1 MTLRD
6 YIMTKK
12 TKKLTLII
20 LLLLVIGVVVYVS
33 FFTSNETIKSKKEVI
48 SKAEQP
54 ITTLQEPWKKELE
67 AIKELQ
73 KTQPKAAKNK
83 LEKLLDQLPQKLQRY
98 YKIGFQSGIDDI
110 HFYGQII
117 DQHGE
122 PVSGATVSVDVGGR
136 YLAAGSG
143 QGRLLTDK
151 EGRFYVRGTGG
162 SLYVGPIKHP
172 TLDTYRQL
180 SPSGKMEGGADF
192 TSYQHTEN
200 GNNLLW
206 TNYSDPYTPYIF
218 KVWRK
223 TSKNIAKELHQ
234 VRSALLGFSCL
245 GEPYTLNFT
254 KRKWKERVIKGEGDG
269 QLRIR
274 YFCKESDEHRY
285 FDDWAVEIE
294 AIGGGIQETQDLYLN
309 VAPADGY
316 ESSYRLS
323 MTKGEPTYQKTIKKR
338 FYFTAKN
345 NQYYGSLEMRF
356 DPYGG
361 DDGEPLIFLGYKMN
375 PTGEPYLVLAK
386 QPE

>member
-1 MTLRD
+1 V
-6 YIMTKK
+6 
-12 TKKLTLII
+12 
-20 LLLLVIGVVVYVS
+20 LLVFCGVFYVS
-33 FFTSNETIKSKKEVI
+33 FFTSNETVEPKKEEV
-48 SKAEQP
+48 STAEQP
-54 ITTLQEPWKKELE
+54 ITTLQEPWRKELE

-73 KTQPKAAKNK
+73 KNQPKAAKNK

-172 TLDTYRQL
+172 TLDRYRQF
-180 SPSGKMEGGADF
+180 SPDGDIESGADF
-192 TSYQHTEN
+192 TSYQHIEN

-206 TNYSDPYTPYIF
+206 TNYSDPSTPYIF

-223 TSKNIAKELHQ
+223 TSGNIAKKLHQ
-234 VRSALLGFSCL
+234 VSSTLMKFSCDND
-245 GEPYTLNFT
+245 PYTLNLIKSRKI
-254 KRKWKERVIKGEGDG
+254 KRKVKGIGEG

-309 VAPADGY
+309 AAPEDGY

-323 MTKGEPTYQKTIKKR
+323 MTKGEPTYQKRMKKR

-345 NQYYGSLEMRF
+345 NQYYGSLEIDF
-356 DPYGG
+356 VPYLY
-361 DDGEPLIFLGYKMN
+361 DGPRLFVTYKMN
-375 PTGEPYLVLAK
+375 PAGEPYLVSAK
-386 QPE
+386 TPQ

>member
-1 MTLRD
+1 MN
-6 YIMTKK
+6 KK
-12 TKKLTLII
+12 TKKLSLII
-20 LLLLVIGVVVYVS
+20 FLFLVFGGVFYVS
-33 FFTSNETIKSKKEVI
+33 FFTSNETVEPKKEEV
-48 SKAEQP
+48 STAEQP

-98 YKIGFQSGIDDI
+98 YKVGFQSGIDDI
-110 HFYGQII
+110 HFYGQLI

-136 YLAAGSG
+136 YLSGGSG
-143 QGRLLTDK
+143 QGVLRSDSD
-151 EGRFYVRGTGG
+151 GRFYVRGTGG
-162 SLYVGPIKHP
+162 SLYIGPIKHP

-192 TSYQHTEN
+192 TSYQHIEN

-206 TNYSDPYTPYIF
+206 TNYSDPSTPYIF

-223 TSKNIAKELHQ
+223 TSGNIAKKLHQ
-234 VRSALLGFSCL
+234 VSSTLIGFNCS
-245 GEPYTLNFT
+245 GEDYTFDLT
-254 KRKWKERVIKGEGDG
+254 KRKWKERVTKGKSDG
-269 QLRIR
+269 QFRIR
-274 YFCKESDEHRY
+274 YSCKESDEHRY

-309 VAPADGY
+309 AAPEDGY

-323 MTKGEPTYQKTIKKR
+323 MTKGESTYQKRMKKR

-345 NQYYGSLEMRF
+345 NQYYGSLEIDF
-356 DPYGG
+356 VPYLY
-361 DDGEPLIFLGYKMN
+361 DGPRLFVTYKMN
-375 PTGEPYLVLAK
+375 PTGEPYLVSAK
-386 QPE
+386 TP